1 MCLGMFLSILSD
13 YTTINIQNIYRKII
27 LKTLNLRINLF
38 EVLSISKQNILNP
51 I

>member
-1 MCLGMFLSILSD
+1 MCLGGFLSILSD